1 MADTLANAVPPPF
14 KLDTGTAISLGIA
27 FSLMP
32 LAQGLAA
39 AVLPSTTPRKYYG
52 LFLWHAYGMGLTQR
66 TYPSRYTDP
75 CCSLDFLTHFLIE
88 GSFLYHCFF
97 SYVQLAVTEGSEPS
111 RGGSQTL
118 VLFDRPDR
126 RYGAFYSSGPMA
138 RLWAEYAK
146 ADSRWGGADLMVI
159 SIELITVFLDGP
171 GAVYICYLI
180 AKIANGKEAA
190 LRGQYQARL
199 WFVAIVVATLELVG
213 GFYTFAPEWLSG
225 NHSLAGDDPVY
236 LWLYLV
242 FFNMLC
248 MCQSVSAKLILTT

>member
-1 MADTLANAVPPPF
+1 
-14 KLDTGTAISLGIA
+14 
-27 FSLMP
+27 
-32 LAQGLAA
+32 
-39 AVLPSTTPRKYYG
+39 
-52 LFLWHAYGMGLTQR
+52 
-66 TYPSRYTDP
+66 
-75 CCSLDFLTHFLIE
+75 
-88 GSFLYHCFF
+88 
-97 SYVQLAVTEGSEPS
+97 
-111 RGGSQTL
+111 
-118 VLFDRPDR
+118 
-126 RYGAFYSSGPMA
+126 MA

-190 LRGQYQARL
+190 LKGQHEARL

-248 MCQSVSAKLILTT
+248 MCQSVFQQDNTNNMIGVFVPFWVLYVAYDEIHETFKASSSVTSANKRK

>member
-14 KLDTGTAISLGIA
+14 KLDTGTVISLGIA

-39 AVLPSTTPRKYYG
+39 FVLPSTTPRKYYW
-52 LFLWHAYGMGLTQR
+52 LFLWHAY
-66 TYPSRYTDP
+66 
-75 CCSLDFLTHFLIE
+75 DFLTHFLIE

-97 SYVQLAVTEGSEPS
+97 SYIQLAVTEGSEPS

-190 LRGQYQARL
+190 LKGQHEARL

-242 FFNMLC
+242 FFNMLWVFVPFWVLYVAYDEIHETFKASS
-248 MCQSVSAKLILTT
+248 SVTSANKRK